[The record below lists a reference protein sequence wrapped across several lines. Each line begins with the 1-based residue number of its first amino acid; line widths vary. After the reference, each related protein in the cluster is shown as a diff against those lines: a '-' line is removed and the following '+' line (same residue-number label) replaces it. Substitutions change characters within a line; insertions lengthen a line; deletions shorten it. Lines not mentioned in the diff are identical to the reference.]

1 MLANVALPSFLPHS
15 FATLIGILLIAAIEG
30 LFVMR
35 ALSLSYAESYRHALN
50 ANWKST
56 IAGIPLAWFLWIAGL
71 IPISMGLSAVGLEA
85 HPVVTSTAM
94 QTAFFGGITPTE
106 WMNVGS
112 AVAWIVMLIPFWL
125 GSVWIERRTLA
136 KRLPDCEPSRIS
148 SAVVRGNLA
157 SYCIFLAF
165 GVVALSSAIADL
177 PNQKQ
182 RFKEFRERQ
191 ETYRNQLGEQDGAD
205 QPATAPESKPEDNS
219 NPQPESE
226 VRPQ

>member
-30 LFVMR
+30 WFVMKTLR
-35 ALSLSYAESYRHALN
+35 LSYVESYRHALN

-56 IAGIPLAWFLWIAGL
+56 IAGIPLAWLLWVIGL
-71 IPISMGLSAVGLEA
+71 IPVSLGLSVVGLEV

-94 QTAFFGGITPTE
+94 RTAIFGGMMPTE

-112 AVAWIVMLIPFWL
+112 AAAWIVMLLPFWL

-136 KRLPDCEPSRIS
+136 KRLPDCEPFRIS

-157 SYCIFLAF
+157 SYGIFLAF

-177 PNQKQ
+177 PKQKQ

-191 ETYRNQLGEQDGAD
+191 ETYRNHLGEQDGAD
-205 QPATAPESKPEDNS
+205 QPVTAPESESEDNS
-219 NPQPESE
+219 NPKPESE
-226 VRPQ
+226 VRSQ

>member
-1 MLANVALPSFLPHS
+1 
-15 FATLIGILLIAAIEG
+15 
-30 LFVMR
+30 
-35 ALSLSYAESYRHALN
+35 
-50 ANWKST
+50 
-56 IAGIPLAWFLWIAGL
+56 
-71 IPISMGLSAVGLEA
+71 
-85 HPVVTSTAM
+85 
-94 QTAFFGGITPTE
+94 
-106 WMNVGS
+106 MNVGS

-125 GSVWIERRTLA
+125 GSVWIERCTLA

-205 QPATAPESKPEDNS
+205 QPATAPELKSEGNEKFK
-219 NPQPESE
+219 PESE
-226 VRPQ
+226 GRSQ